1 MIMKPDWTGTKL
13 PGLGKT
19 MDGDEHSR
27 PLAGPFFSAVKEIRM
42 NESGPF
48 SFNSRIL
55 GLS

>member
-13 PGLGKT
+13 PGLSKT
-19 MDGDEHSR
+19 MDGDEHGR